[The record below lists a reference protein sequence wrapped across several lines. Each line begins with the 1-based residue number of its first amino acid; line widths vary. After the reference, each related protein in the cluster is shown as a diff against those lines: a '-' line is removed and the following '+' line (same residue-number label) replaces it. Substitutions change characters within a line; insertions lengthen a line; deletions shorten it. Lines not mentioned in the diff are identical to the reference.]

1 MSTEKRYYWLKLKD
15 DFFSSMRI
23 KKMRRLAG
31 GDTLTIIY
39 LKLQLKAMK
48 SDGSLEWTGL
58 EANIFDELA
67 LDLDEEPGNVEM
79 CLRYLLSC
87 GLAEADEATQKIF
100 LPWAIANTGSE
111 SSSAERVR
119 RFRENQKALPCNADV
134 TPQLRTCNTEKE
146 KDIEKDTE
154 IEKEVKAP
162 AHKFGQYGWVKLTDV
177 QYQKLLKDLGQ
188 AELDRCIQY
197 VDESAQ
203 SNHNKNHWTDWN
215 LIIRRCARG
224 GWGQDSKPNS
234 KPKQY
239 TTTANYKAPSGTIDE
254 LKAVVDS
261 L

>member
-48 SDGSLEWTGL
+48 SDGTLEWTGL

-87 GLAEADEATQKIF
+87 GLAETSDNAQRVF
-100 LPWAIANTGSE
+100 LPWVVANTGSE
-111 SSSAERVR
+111 STSAERVR
-119 RFRENQKALPCNADV
+119 RCREGQKALQCNADV
-134 TPQLRTCNTEKE
+134 TPALRSCNTEKE
-146 KDIEKDTE
+146 KEKDIE

-162 AHKFGQYGWVKLTDV
+162 THKFGQYGWIKLTDA
-177 QYQKLLKDLGQ
+177 QYQKLQKDIGQ

-197 VDESAQ
+197 IDESAQ

-215 LIIRRCARG
+215 LVIRRCYRG
-224 GWGQDSKPNS
+224 GWGLDTKPNS

-239 TTTANYKAPSGTIDE
+239 TTATNYKAPTGTLEE
-254 LKAVVDS
+254 LKKVVSD